1 MDGSDAPSSS
11 NASESESDSAAS
23 CSGSSSAMQS
33 RKSISTSPKLDSSNQ
48 TARTGEDEEEE
59 RNGSES
65 GSNRASSSDSE
76 SANSDSDGPRAPMQ
90 QRRVSESSA
99 HDESSRDERRKR
111 PAGVRPV
118 KQVWDENPDMYGVR
132 RSGRCRK
139 EPERYTID
147 ESEGSDSKKAP
158 RSSGTKSRKAPAD
171 WRSSGNSDSDDSE
184 VEVVRP
190 QRRAPPPKR
199 PPPKRQQAATQ
210 PRRSTN
216 RVNYHSSDSS
226 EEEEDE
232 PSSDDDSDDDDAKR
246 QGTRRAAKAVSYK
259 EQSAEETGSDDLVEV
274 EYDEQAA
281 AAEASN
287 SETVEK
293 VIDSRVGKKG
303 ATGASTTVYAVE
315 EFGDPNAGAADLPEE
330 EKETQYLIK
339 WKGWSYLHNTWES
352 LATLQEQK
360 VKGIKKVEN
369 FIKREDELRYWR
381 ENACPEDIEYFECQ
395 QELSE
400 ELQGKHMEVER
411 IISHAPAKSGE
422 AEQMDYLCKWDGLP
436 YSDCTWEDGNLIK
449 RKFQHVI
456 DEYHARQ
463 KSQKIPSKVCK
474 VLKVRPKFA
483 PLKTQPSYIGGPQQL
498 ELRDYQL
505 EGLNWLANSWCKENG
520 VILADEMGL
529 GKTIQTISFL
539 TYLFHQHALYG
550 PFLLV
555 VPLSTLAS
563 WQKEFAQWSPD
574 LNVVVYLGDLQS
586 RGMIREHEWC
596 HPGNKRLKFNA
607 ILTTYE
613 ILLKDKSVLGNV
625 SWAVLGVD
633 EAHRLKNDDSL
644 LYKSLFEFDTNH
656 RLLITGTPLQNS
668 LKELW
673 ALLHFIMPHKF
684 DSWDDFE
691 AEHKESADKGYTK
704 LHKQLEPFLLRR
716 VKKDV
721 EKSLPAKVERIL
733 RVEMTTLQKQYYKWI
748 LTKNYKALTKG
759 LKGSQSGF
767 INIMMELKKC
777 CNHALLIRP
786 PENAASLDA
795 LQQLIRGSGKLLL
808 LDKLLCRLRETGHR
822 VLIFS
827 QMVRMLDII
836 ADYLQLRRFP
846 FQRLDGSIKG
856 ELRRQALDHFNA
868 DASQDFCFLLS
879 TRAGGLGIN
888 LATADTVVIFDSD
901 WNPQNDLQAQARAHR
916 IGQKNQVNIYRL
928 VTKNSVEEDIIE
940 RAKRKMV
947 LDHLVIQRMDTTGR
961 TVLSKSNAPSS
972 NTTPFNKE
980 ELAAILKFGAEE
992 LFKETEEGDEEP
1004 QVDIDEILQRAETR
1018 EEQPSTVGDE
1028 LLGSFKV
1035 ASFNFTEEEEVGAVA
1050 AKVEDESSQSKD
1062 WDEIIP
1068 EAERK
1073 RVEDEER
1080 QREEL
1085 ELYLPPRSRKSLHQ
1099 TANSDSED
1107 GRSRRRGDR
1116 GSGAG
1121 SNGSDDDS
1129 RPRKRGRPRLI
1140 PRDTV
1145 KGFTDAEIR
1154 RFIKSYR
1161 KFPAPS
1167 KRLDAVALDAELQE
1181 KPLADLKRLA
1191 SMLHSGC
1198 EQAMKENQASAANNA
1213 EPPDNDGGGGAPGR
1227 RRHQRTT
1234 FKLSGVSVNA
1244 KSVLASYQE
1253 LSVLDSV
1260 LPVSAEERRH
1270 WTLDLP
1276 TKDAHFDTP
1285 WAAAEDSALL
1295 RGIYEHGMGSWEAMK
1310 MDPNL
1315 GLTAKILPDGEE
1327 LKPQSK
1333 HLQSRAD
1340 YLLKLLRRVH
1350 ARQMALKE
1358 GKEKPKRNRKAR
1370 PEKVHLSRAIVDND
1384 DSNDSDTAMS
1394 TKARKPKVKVEDE
1407 SHQNNAAA
1415 IIDGVAK
1422 GLSLSGSGT
1431 HTPDIK
1437 PGSTE
1442 DGAPKAKRKKKEKDK
1457 DKDKPKDGKDKED
1470 KKKKKK
1476 KHEGA
1481 GEGGGG
1487 GKAKVKKEMP
1497 AMHYTANAAPQV
1509 IEATGDL
1516 DLELFNECK
1525 EKMRPVKRALKQLD
1539 TPDSSMNDDEQ
1550 VNHTR
1555 HCLLKIGEHINECCA
1570 EYSDPEKAKQWRSH
1584 LWAFVA
1590 KFTELDAKALF
1601 RLYRHAQKKTEG
1613 AGDKSE
1619 RTKEADRKD
1628 HDKKSRLHDDGT
1640 QPGVTH
1646 SSQHGHSSGHHQ
1658 HSGQHSNSNQHA
1670 GGSSSSSSQHGVKR
1684 HADDDHK
1691 RPNKRPHDDK
1701 SRDKRSD
1708 GNSNSHGSKGGSGS
1722 SYRDRGSSSGY
1733 QKGSNSYG
1741 HPPHRPT
1748 SSFQAGGSDR
1758 WNHDSSGWDYKD
1770 RSVLPHGADTGAWY
1784 NSDYKQHDPYRHYQG
1799 NRVDDQA
1806 YKRDKDPR
1814 TQHPDRRYHSG
1825 GAGSSGGSSFV
1836 PYGMPP
1842 AVAGSVPYTGGYGVV
1857 PLPTSTLQPPPPG
1870 GAIGEH
1876 HTSPLGPYSPYQG
1889 HSDSWRRKERS
1900 NSGGSSGYSRAP
1912 GTGSHF
1918 DRPSDAPPKHA

>member
-1 MDGSDAPSSS
+1 MSDAESNSS
-11 NASESESDSAAS
+11 NASESASDSGS
-23 CSGSSSAMQS
+23 CSGSSSAMRS
-33 RKSISTSPKLDSSNQ
+33 RKSVSASPKLDSSNQ
-48 TARTGEDEEEE
+48 TARTGDDDDD

-65 GSNRASSSDSE
+65 GSNQASSSDSE
-76 SANSDSDGPRAPMQ
+76 SGNSDAESDAPRAPSQ

-111 PAGVRPV
+111 PSNSRPA
-118 KQVWDENPDMYGVR
+118 KQVWEENPDMYGVR
-132 RSGRCRK
+132 RSGRYRK

-147 ESEGSDSKKAP
+147 ESEGSDTKKAS
-158 RSSGTKSRKAPAD
+158 RGNAARSRKASAD
-171 WRSSGNSDSDDSE
+171 WRSSGNSDSDDSDA
-184 VEVVRP
+184 VVRP
-190 QRRAPPPKR
+190 RKAAPKRAPPPKR
-199 PPPKRQQAATQ
+199 QSAASQRRQ
-210 PRRSTN
+210 TN
-216 RVNYHSSDSS
+216 RVNYHSSD
-226 EEEEDE
+226 E
-232 PSSDDDSDDDDAKR
+232 SSDEQSSDNDSDDDGKR
-246 QGTRRAAKAVSYK
+246 QGTRRAAKTVSYK
-259 EQSAEETGSDDLVEV
+259 EQSAEETGSDDLVEI

-287 SETVEK
+287 SETVER
-293 VIDSRVGKKG
+293 VIDHRVGKKG

-315 EFGDPNAGAADLPEE
+315 EFGDPNAGAAELPDA

-339 WKGWSYLHNTWES
+339 WKGWSHLHNTWES
-352 LATLQEQK
+352 MQTLQEQK
-360 VKGIKKVEN
+360 VKGLKKLEN
-369 FIKREDELRYWR
+369 YIKREDELRNWR
-381 ENACPEDIEYFECQ
+381 DNASPEDIEYYECQ

-400 ELQGKHMEVER
+400 ELQFKHMEVER

-456 DEYHARQ
+456 DQYHARQ

-474 VLKVRPKFA
+474 VLKVRPKFS
-483 PLKTQPSYIGGPQQL
+483 PLKTQPSYIGGLQKL

-539 TYLFHQHALYG
+539 TYLFNHHALYG

-555 VPLSTLAS
+555 VPLSTMAS

-574 LNVVVYLGDLQS
+574 MNVVVYLGDVSS
-586 RGMIREHEWC
+586 RSMIREHEWC

-613 ILLKDKSVLGNV
+613 ILLKDKGFLGNV

-673 ALLHFIMPHKF
+673 ALLHFIMPLKF
-684 DSWDDFE
+684 DSWEDFE

-733 RVEMTTLQKQYYKWI
+733 RVEMTSVQKQYYKWI
-748 LTKNYKALTKG
+748 LTKNYKALSKG

-777 CNHALLIRP
+777 CNHAMLIRP
-786 PENAASLDA
+786 PDNPNNLDA
-795 LQQLIRGSGKLLL
+795 LQQIIRGSGKLLL

-822 VLIFS
+822 VLVFS

-992 LFKETEEGDEEP
+992 LFKETEEGDDEP

-1035 ASFNFTEEEEVGAVA
+1035 ASFNFTEEEEVGAVS
-1050 AKVEDESSQSKD
+1050 AKGLAEDESSQSKD
-1062 WDEIIP
+1062 WDDIIP
-1068 EAERK
+1068 EADRK
-1073 RVEDEER
+1073 KVEEEER

-1085 ELYLPPRSRKSLHQ
+1085 ELYLPPRSRKSIHQ

-1107 GRSRRRGDR
+1107 GRSRRRDR

-1191 SMLHSGC
+1191 TLLHNGC
-1198 EQAMKENQASAANNA
+1198 EQAMKENQASAANTDT
-1213 EPPDNDGGGGAPGR
+1213 PDVNNGGAPGR

-1253 LSVLDSV
+1253 LSVLDSM

-1276 TKDAHFDTP
+1276 TKDAHFDIP
-1285 WAAAEDSALL
+1285 WSVAEDSALL
-1295 RGIYEHGMGSWEAMK
+1295 RGIYEHGMGSWESIK

-1315 GLTAKILPDGEE
+1315 GLTNKILPDGEE
-1327 LKPQSK
+1327 LKPQCK

-1350 ARQMALKE
+1350 ARQMALQE

-1370 PEKVHLSRAIVDND
+1370 PEKVHLSKAIVDND

-1394 TKARKPKVKVEDE
+1394 SKSRKLKVKTEDD
-1407 SHQNNAAA
+1407 SHQNNALAV
-1415 IIDGVAK
+1415 IDGVAK
-1422 GLSLSGSGT
+1422 GLNISPTASVPDAKLGADSGG
-1431 HTPDIK
+1431 
-1437 PGSTE
+1437 
-1442 DGAPKAKRKKKEKDK
+1442 PKAKRKKKEKDK
-1457 DKDKPKDGKDKED
+1457 VKDGKDKE

-1476 KHEGA
+1476 VGLLSLLHESTGEGA
-1481 GEGGGG
+1481 
-1487 GKAKVKKEMP
+1487 KPKVKKEMP

-1516 DLELFNECK
+1516 DMTLFNECK

-1539 TPDSSMNDDEQ
+1539 TPDASMSDDEQ

-1555 HCLLKIGEHINECCA
+1555 MCLLKIGEHINECCN

-1584 LWAFVA
+1584 LWSFVA

-1601 RLYRHAQKKTEG
+1601 RLYRHAQKKNES
-1613 AGDKSE
+1613 AD
-1619 RTKEADRKD
+1619 RTKDADKKD
-1628 HDKKSRLHDDGT
+1628 HEKRPRLHDEGS
-1640 QPGVTH
+1640 QPGSTH
-1646 SSQHGHSSGHHQ
+1646 SSLHGSGHGSH
-1658 HSGQHSNSNQHA
+1658 HGNSGQH
-1670 GGSSSSSSQHGVKR
+1670 GSSSQHGYNQHSGSQYGSSSQHGGQHGIKR
-1684 HADDDHK
+1684 HFEDDHK
-1691 RPNKRPHDDK
+1691 RPKKRPHEDK
-1701 SRDKRSD
+1701 PRDKRSD
-1708 GNSNSHGSKGGSGS
+1708 GGGSNSHNKGGGGGA
-1722 SYRDRGSSSGY
+1722 YRDRGSSSSY
-1733 QKGSNSYG
+1733 QKGSNSYS
-1741 HPPHRPT
+1741 HPPHRM
-1748 SSFQAGGSDR
+1748 SFQQGQER
-1758 WNHDSSGWDYKD
+1758 WNHENPSSGWDYNKD
-1770 RSVLPHGADTGAWY
+1770 RY
-1784 NSDYKQHDPYRHYQG
+1784 NNDYSKHDPYRHYQG
-1799 NRVDDQA
+1799 NRIDDQA

-1814 TQHPDRRYHSG
+1814 TQHPDRRYHG
-1825 GAGSSGGSSFV
+1825 GSGGSNFV
-1836 PYGMPP
+1836 PYGVPP
-1842 AVAGSVPYTGGYGVV
+1842 VAAASVPYAAGYGAV
-1857 PLPTSTLQPPPPG
+1857 PVPAGAHQPPPPG
-1870 GAIGEH
+1870 AMPEH

-1889 HSDSWRRKERS
+1889 HSDSWRRKERT
-1900 NSGGSSGYSRAP
+1900 NSGGSGGYPRPP
-1912 GTGSHF
+1912 GGGGHF
-1918 DRPSDAPPKHA
+1918 ERPPDAPKHV

>member
-1 MDGSDAPSSS
+1 MDASDAASNSS
-11 NASESESDSAAS
+11 NASESDSDSGS
-23 CSGSSSAMQS
+23 CSESSSAMQS
-33 RKSISTSPKLDSSNQ
+33 RKSASASPKLDSSNQ
-48 TARTGEDEEEE
+48 TVRTGEDDDD
-59 RNGSES
+59 RNGSDS
-65 GSNRASSSDSE
+65 GSNQASSSDSD
-76 SANSDSDGPRAPMQ
+76 SGNSDAESDAPSAPSQ
-90 QRRVSESSA
+90 QRRISESSA
-99 HDESSRDERRKR
+99 QDESSRDERRKR
-111 PAGVRPV
+111 SGNARPL

-147 ESEGSDSKKAP
+147 ESEGSDTKKAS
-158 RSSGTKSRKAPAD
+158 RGNARSRKASAD
-171 WRSSGNSDSDDSE
+171 WRSSGNSDSDDSDTAA
-184 VEVVRP
+184 RP
-190 QRRAPPPKR
+190 RKALPKRAPPPKR
-199 PPPKRQQAATQ
+199 KPPATSQ
-210 PRRSTN
+210 RRSTN
-216 RVNYHSSDSS
+216 RVNYHSSDESS
-226 EEEEDE
+226 EE
-232 PSSDDDSDDDDAKR
+232 PSSDDDSDDDDDDSKR

-281 AAEASN
+281 AAETSN
-287 SETVEK
+287 SETVER
-293 VIDSRVGKKG
+293 VIDHRVGKKG
-303 ATGASTTVYAVE
+303 VTGASTTVYAVE
-315 EFGDPNAGAADLPEE
+315 EFGDPNAGAADLPEA

-339 WKGWSYLHNTWES
+339 WKGWSHLHNTWES
-352 LATLQEQK
+352 LQTLQEQK
-360 VKGIKKVEN
+360 VKGLKKVEN
-369 FIKREDELRYWR
+369 YIKREDELRHWR
-381 ENACPEDIEYFECQ
+381 DNASPEDIEYFECQ

-400 ELQGKHMEVER
+400 ELQGKHMQVER

-449 RKFQHVI
+449 RKFQHII
-456 DEYHARQ
+456 DQYHARQ

-474 VLKVRPKFA
+474 VLKVRPKFT
-483 PLKTQPSYIGGPQQL
+483 PLKTQPSYIGGPQKL

-574 LNVVVYLGDLQS
+574 MNVVVYLGDVSS
-586 RGMIREHEWC
+586 RTVIRDNEWQ

-613 ILLKDKSVLGNV
+613 ILLKDKGFLGNV

-644 LYKSLFEFDTNH
+644 LYKSLFDFDTNH

-673 ALLHFIMPHKF
+673 ALLHFIMPQKF
-684 DSWDDFE
+684 DSWEDFE
-691 AEHKESADKGYTK
+691 VEHKESAEKGYTK

-733 RVEMTTLQKQYYKWI
+733 RVEMTSVQKQYYKWI

-777 CNHALLIRP
+777 CNHAMLIRP
-786 PENAASLDA
+786 PENPNNLDA
-795 LQQLIRGSGKLLL
+795 LQQIIRGSGKLVL

-822 VLIFS
+822 VLVFS

-992 LFKETEEGDEEP
+992 LFKETEDGDEEP

-1035 ASFNFTEEEEVGAVA
+1035 ASFNFTEEEEVGVVS
-1050 AKVEDESSQSKD
+1050 AKGLAEDDSSQSKD

-1068 EAERK
+1068 EADRK

-1080 QREEL
+1080 QKEQM
-1085 ELYLPPRSRKSLHQ
+1085 ELYLPPRSRKSIHQ
-1099 TANSDSED
+1099 TANSDSDD
-1107 GRSRRRGDR
+1107 GRSRRRDR
-1116 GSGAG
+1116 GSGG
-1121 SNGSDDDS
+1121 DGSDDES

-1161 KFPAPS
+1161 KFPVPA

-1191 SMLHSGC
+1191 TMLHSGC
-1198 EQAMKENQASAANNA
+1198 EQAMKENQASAAVTDTPETNN
-1213 EPPDNDGGGGAPGR
+1213 NGAPTR

-1270 WTLDLP
+1270 WTLDMP

-1285 WAAAEDSALL
+1285 WSVAEDSALL

-1315 GLTAKILPDGEE
+1315 GLTSKILPDGEE
-1327 LKPQSK
+1327 LKPQCK

-1394 TKARKPKVKVEDE
+1394 SKSRKPKVKMEDDA
-1407 SHQNNAAA
+1407 HQNNAAA

-1422 GLSLSGSGT
+1422 GLNISPSVPAPDFKLSS
-1431 HTPDIK
+1431 DN
-1437 PGSTE
+1437 
-1442 DGAPKAKRKKKEKDK
+1442 GAPKAKRKKKEKEKEK
-1457 DKDKPKDGKDKED
+1457 DKDKPKDGKDKEE

-1476 KHEGA
+1476 KHEGT
-1481 GEGGGG
+1481 GEGA
-1487 GKAKVKKEMP
+1487 KPKVKKEMP

-1516 DLELFNECK
+1516 DLQLFNECK

-1555 HCLLKIGEHINECCA
+1555 LCLLKIGEHINECCN
-1570 EYSDPEKAKQWRSH
+1570 EYTDPEKVKQWRSN

-1601 RLYRHAQKKTEG
+1601 RLYRHAQKKSEN
-1613 AGDKSE
+1613 ADKSD
-1619 RTKEADRKD
+1619 RPKDVDKKE
-1628 HDKKSRLHDDGT
+1628 HDKKPRLHDEGS
-1640 QPGVTH
+1640 QPGTIH
-1646 SSQHGHSSGHHQ
+1646 GSLHGTGHGGHHGSQHGQHSGSQHGSNQHGSNQHGSSQYGGSSQHGSSQ
-1658 HSGQHSNSNQHA
+1658 Y
-1670 GGSSSSSSQHGVKR
+1670 GGSSQHGLKR
-1684 HADDDHK
+1684 HAEDDHK
-1691 RPNKRPHDDK
+1691 RPSKRPHEDK
-1701 SRDKRSD
+1701 SRDKRNDSS
-1708 GNSNSHGSKGGSGS
+1708 SNSHGKGGGG

-1733 QKGSNSYG
+1733 QKSSNSYS
-1741 HPPHRPT
+1741 HPPHRP
-1748 SSFQAGGSDR
+1748 SSFPPGQER
-1758 WNHDSSGWDYKD
+1758 WNHDNSASGWDYKD
-1770 RSVLPHGADTGAWY
+1770 RY
-1784 NSDYKQHDPYRHYQG
+1784 NNDYNKRDPYRHYQG
-1799 NRVDDQA
+1799 NRMDDQV

-1814 TQHPDRRYHSG
+1814 TQQPDRRYHG
-1825 GAGSSGGSSFV
+1825 GGGGSNFV

-1842 AVAGSVPYTGGYGVV
+1842 VAGSVPYGSGYGAV
-1857 PLPTSTLQPPPPG
+1857 PPVPANTLQPPLPG
-1870 GAIGEH
+1870 VMGEH
-1876 HTSPLGPYSPYQG
+1876 HTSPLAPYSPYQG
-1889 HSDSWRRKERS
+1889 HGDSWQRKERT
-1900 NSGGSSGYSRAP
+1900 NSGGSSGGSYSRPP
-1912 GTGSHF
+1912 GSGSHF
-1918 DRPSDAPPKHA
+1918 DRPSDAPPKHV

>member
-1 MDGSDAPSSS
+1 MEEWLAAMDGSDAASSS

-23 CSGSSSAMQS
+23 CSGSSSAVQS

-48 TARTGEDEEEE
+48 TARTGEDEGE
-59 RNGSES
+59 
-65 GSNRASSSDSE
+65 SNRASSSDSE
-76 SANSDSDGPRAPMQ
+76 SANSDSDGPRAPLQQ

-147 ESEGSDSKKAP
+147 ESEGSDTKKAP
-158 RSSGTKSRKAPAD
+158 RSGGTKSRKTPAD
-171 WRSSGNSDSDDSE
+171 WRSSGNSESDDDDSD

-190 QRRAPPPKR
+190 QRKAPPKR
-199 PPPKRQQAATQ
+199 PPPKRPPAAQQ
-210 PRRSTN
+210 PRRSAH

-226 EEEEDE
+226 QEEEEEEE
-232 PSSDDDSDDDDAKR
+232 PSSDDSDDSDAKR

-274 EYDEQAA
+274 EYDEQAV
-281 AAEASN
+281 EASN
-287 SETVEK
+287 AETVEK
-293 VIDSRVGKKG
+293 VIDHRVGKKG

-315 EFGDPNAGAADLPEE
+315 EFGDPNSGAAQLPDD

-352 LATLQEQK
+352 VATLQEQK

-369 FIKREDELRYWR
+369 YIKREDELRYWR

-474 VLKVRPKFA
+474 VLKVRPKFT
-483 PLKTQPSYIGGPQQL
+483 PLKTQPSYIGGSQQL

-505 EGLNWLANSWCKENG
+505 EGLNWLASSWCKENG

-586 RGMIREHEWC
+586 RSMIREHEWC

-673 ALLHFIMPHKF
+673 ALLHFIMPHRF

-786 PENAASLDA
+786 PESAAPGGLDA

-822 VLIFS
+822 VLVFS

-961 TVLSKSNAPSS
+961 TVLSKSSAPSS

-992 LFKETEEGDEEP
+992 LFKETEDGDEEP

-1068 EAERK
+1068 ETERK

-1085 ELYLPPRSRKSLHQ
+1085 ELYLPPRSRKALHQ

-1107 GRSRRRGDR
+1107 GRPRRRGGGDR

-1191 SMLHSGC
+1191 GLLHTGC
-1198 EQAMKENQASAANNA
+1198 EQALRESQAAGTAAPEA
-1213 EPPDNDGGGGAPGR
+1213 PPDNGGDGAPPAR

-1327 LKPQSK
+1327 LKPQGK

-1340 YLLKLLRRVH
+1340 YLLKLLRRRAH
-1350 ARQMALKE
+1350 ARQAAAAA
-1358 GKEKPKRNRKAR
+1358 KEKPKRNRKAR

-1384 DSNDSDTAMS
+1384 DSNDSDAATS

-1407 SHQNNAAA
+1407 AHPNNAAA

-1422 GLSLSGSGT
+1422 GLSSSCGA
-1431 HTPDIK
+1431 HTADTK
-1437 PGSTE
+1437 PSE
-1442 DGAPKAKRKKKEKDK
+1442 DGAPPRVKRKKK
-1457 DKDKPKDGKDKED
+1457 DKPPKEGKE

-1476 KHEGA
+1476 QQQQQDGA
-1481 GEGGGG
+1481 GEGGKG
-1487 GKAKVKKEMP
+1487 KVKKEMP

-1555 HCLLKIGEHINECCA
+1555 HCLLRIGEHINECCA
-1570 EYSDPEKAKQWRSH
+1570 EYADPERAKQWRSH

-1613 AGDKSE
+1613 GTRE
-1619 RTKEADRKD
+1619 T
-1628 HDKKSRLHDDGT
+1628 DKKSRLHDEGS
-1640 QPGVTH
+1640 QPGPAH
-1646 SSQHGHSSGHHQ
+1646 GSSQHGHSSGHHHQ
-1658 HSGQHSNSNQHA
+1658 HSGQPH
-1670 GGSSSSSSQHGVKR
+1670 SSQHGVKR

-1701 SRDKRSD
+1701 PRDKRSD
-1708 GNSNSHGSKGGSGS
+1708 SNSNSHSGKGSSSS
-1722 SYRDRGSSSGY
+1722 SYRDRGGGGGY
-1733 QKGSNSYG
+1733 QKGSSSNSYG
-1741 HPPHRPT
+1741 HRP
-1748 SSFQAGGSDR
+1748 SFQQQAAASGGSDR
-1758 WNHDSSGWDYKD
+1758 WNHEGGWD
-1770 RSVLPHGADTGAWY
+1770 RY
-1784 NSDYKQHDPYRHYQG
+1784 NSSSDYNKHDPYRHYQG

-1825 GAGSSGGSSFV
+1825 ASSLV

-1842 AVAGSVPYTGGYGVV
+1842 PTVAYAAGGYGVV
-1857 PLPTSTLQPPPPG
+1857 PLPASSLQPPPG
-1870 GAIGEH
+1870 GGEH
-1876 HTSPLGPYSPYQG
+1876 HTSPLGPYGSPYQG
-1889 HSDSWRRKERS
+1889 HGDSWRRKEQRTS
-1900 NSGGSSGYSRAP
+1900 SGGGYPRGA
-1912 GTGSHF
+1912 SHF
-1918 DRPSDAPPKHA
+1918 DRPSDAPPPKHV

>member
-1 MDGSDAPSSS
+1 MSDAASNSS
-11 NASESESDSAAS
+11 NASESDSDSGS

-33 RKSISTSPKLDSSNQ
+33 RKSASASPKLDSSNQ
-48 TARTGEDEEEE
+48 TGRTGDDHDDT
-59 RNGSES
+59 NGSES
-65 GSNRASSSDSE
+65 GSNQASSSESDSG
-76 SANSDSDGPRAPMQ
+76 NSDAESDAPSAPASQ
-90 QRRVSESSA
+90 QRRASESSA

-111 PAGVRPV
+111 PTNSRPK
-118 KQVWDENPDMYGVR
+118 KQVWEENPDMYGVR
-132 RSGRCRK
+132 RSHRSRK

-147 ESEGSDSKKAP
+147 ESEGSDTKKAS
-158 RSSGTKSRKAPAD
+158 RGSAARSRKVSAD
-171 WRSSGNSDSDDSE
+171 WRSSGNSDSDDSDA
-184 VEVVRP
+184 VARP
-190 QRRAPPPKR
+190 RKPVPKRAPA
-199 PPPKRQQAATQ
+199 PKRQPAASQRRQA
-210 PRRSTN
+210 N
-216 RVNYHSSDSS
+216 RVTYHSSDESS
-226 EEEEDE
+226 DE
-232 PSSDDDSDDDDAKR
+232 QSSDDDSDDDGKR
-246 QGTRRAAKAVSYK
+246 QGTRRTAKAVSYK

-287 SETVEK
+287 SETVER
-293 VIDSRVGKKG
+293 VIDHRVGKKG
-303 ATGASTTVYAVE
+303 ATGASTTIYAVE
-315 EFGDPNAGAADLPEE
+315 EFGDPNAGAAELPDA

-339 WKGWSYLHNTWES
+339 WKGWSHLHNTWES
-352 LATLQEQK
+352 MQTLQEQK
-360 VKGIKKVEN
+360 VKGLKKLEN
-369 FIKREDELRYWR
+369 YIKREDELRSWR
-381 ENACPEDIEYFECQ
+381 DNASPEDIEYYECQ

-400 ELQGKHMEVER
+400 ELQFKHMDVER

-449 RKFQHVI
+449 RKFQHII
-456 DEYHARQ
+456 DQYHARQ

-474 VLKVRPKFA
+474 VLRVRPKFS
-483 PLKTQPSYIGGPQQL
+483 PLKTQPSYIGGPQKL

-505 EGLNWLANSWCKENG
+505 EGLNWLANSWCKDNG

-539 TYLFHQHALYG
+539 TYLFNQHALYG

-574 LNVVVYLGDLQS
+574 MNVVVYLGDVSS
-586 RGMIREHEWC
+586 RNMIREHEWC

-613 ILLKDKSVLGNV
+613 ILLKDKGFLGGV

-673 ALLHFIMPHKF
+673 ALLHFIMPQKF
-684 DSWDDFE
+684 DSWEDFE

-733 RVEMTTLQKQYYKWI
+733 RVEMTSVQKQYYKWI
-748 LTKNYKALTKG
+748 LTKNYKALSKG

-777 CNHALLIRP
+777 CNHAMLIRP
-786 PENAASLDA
+786 PDNPNNLDP
-795 LQQLIRGSGKLLL
+795 LQQIIRGSGKLLL

-822 VLIFS
+822 VLVFS

-1035 ASFNFTEEEEVGAVA
+1035 ASFNFTEEEEVGAVS
-1050 AKVEDESSQSKD
+1050 AKGVVEDESSQSKD
-1062 WDEIIP
+1062 WDDIIP
-1068 EAERK
+1068 EADRK
-1073 RVEDEER
+1073 KVEEEER

-1085 ELYLPPRSRKSLHQ
+1085 ELYLPPRSRKSIHQ
-1099 TANSDSED
+1099 TANSDSDD
-1107 GRSRRRGDR
+1107 GRSRRRDR

-1191 SMLHSGC
+1191 VMLHTGC
-1198 EQAMKENQASAANNA
+1198 EQAMKENQAPSANTDNPDTNN
-1213 EPPDNDGGGGAPGR
+1213 GGAPGR

-1285 WAAAEDSALL
+1285 WSVAEDSALL
-1295 RGIYEHGMGSWEAMK
+1295 RGIYEHGMGSWESIK

-1315 GLTAKILPDGEE
+1315 GLTTKILPDGEE
-1327 LKPQSK
+1327 LKPQCK

-1370 PEKVHLSRAIVDND
+1370 PEKVHLSKAIVDND

-1394 TKARKPKVKVEDE
+1394 SKSRKFKVKTEDD

-1415 IIDGVAK
+1415 VIDGVAR
-1422 GLSLSGSGT
+1422 GPSISPSAPV
-1431 HTPDIK
+1431 PDAK
-1437 PGSTE
+1437 LGA
-1442 DGAPKAKRKKKEKDK
+1442 DGGPKAKRKKKEKDK
-1457 DKDKPKDGKDKED
+1457 DKVKDGKEKDKD
-1470 KKKKKK
+1470 KDKKKKK

-1481 GEGGGG
+1481 VESA
-1487 GKAKVKKEMP
+1487 KPKVKKEMP

-1509 IEATGDL
+1509 IDATD
-1516 DLELFNECK
+1516 DMDMPTFNECK

-1555 HCLLKIGEHINECCA
+1555 LCLLKIGEHINDCCN
-1570 EYSDPEKAKQWRSH
+1570 EYSDPEKAKHWRSN
-1584 LWAFVA
+1584 LWSFVA
-1590 KFTELDAKALF
+1590 RFTELDAKALF
-1601 RLYRHAQKKTEG
+1601 RLFRHAQKKSEG
-1613 AGDKSE
+1613 ADKSGD
-1619 RTKEADRKD
+1619 RTKDTDKKE
-1628 HDKKSRLHDDGT
+1628 HDKKPRLPDEGS
-1640 QPGVTH
+1640 QPGSTH
-1646 SSQHGHSSGHHQ
+1646 SSLHGSGHGSHHGSQ
-1658 HSGQHSNSNQHA
+1658 HSGQH
-1670 GGSSSSSSQHGVKR
+1670 GSSSQHSSSQHSGSQYGSSSQHSGQHGTKR
-1684 HADDDHK
+1684 HAEDDHK
-1691 RPNKRPHDDK
+1691 RPNKRPHEDK
-1701 SRDKRSD
+1701 PRDKRND
-1708 GNSNSHGSKGGSGS
+1708 GGSNSHNKGGSGGS
-1722 SYRDRGSSSGY
+1722 GAYRDRGGSGY
-1733 QKGSNSYG
+1733 QKGSNSYN
-1741 HPPHRPT
+1741 HPPHRP
-1748 SSFQAGGSDR
+1748 SSFQQGQER
-1758 WNHDSSGWDYKD
+1758 WNHENPASNWDYKD
-1770 RSVLPHGADTGAWY
+1770 RY
-1784 NSDYKQHDPYRHYQG
+1784 NNDYNKHDPYRHYQG
-1799 NRVDDQA
+1799 NRVDEQT

-1814 TQHPDRRYHSG
+1814 TQHPDRRYHG
-1825 GAGSSGGSSFV
+1825 GSGGSNFM
-1836 PYGMPP
+1836 PYGIPP
-1842 AVAGSVPYTGGYGVV
+1842 VAAASVPYAGGYGAV
-1857 PLPTSTLQPPPPG
+1857 PVPASTLPPPQPG
-1870 GAIGEH
+1870 ALPEH

-1889 HSDSWRRKERS
+1889 HGDSWRRKERT
-1900 NSGGSSGYSRAP
+1900 NSGGSGGYSRPP
-1912 GTGSHF
+1912 GAGGHF
-1918 DRPSDAPPKHA
+1918 DRPPDAPAKHV

>member
-1 MDGSDAPSSS
+1 MDMSDAESNSS
-11 NASESESDSAAS
+11 NASESASDSGS
-23 CSGSSSAMQS
+23 CSGSSSAMRS
-33 RKSISTSPKLDSSNQ
+33 RKSVSASPKLDSSNQ
-48 TARTGEDEEEE
+48 TARTGDDDDD

-65 GSNRASSSDSE
+65 GSNQASSSDSE
-76 SANSDSDGPRAPMQ
+76 SGNSDAESDAPRAPSQ

-111 PAGVRPV
+111 PSNSRPA
-118 KQVWDENPDMYGVR
+118 KQVWEENPDMYGVR
-132 RSGRCRK
+132 RSGRYRK

-147 ESEGSDSKKAP
+147 ESEGSDSKKAS
-158 RSSGTKSRKAPAD
+158 RGNAARSRKASAD
-171 WRSSGNSDSDDSE
+171 WRSSGNSDSDDSDA
-184 VEVVRP
+184 VR
-190 QRRAPPPKR
+190 
-199 PPPKRQQAATQ
+199 RQA
-210 PRRSTN
+210 N
-216 RVNYHSSDSS
+216 RVNYHSSD
-226 EEEEDE
+226 E
-232 PSSDDDSDDDDAKR
+232 SSDEQSSDNDSDDDGKR
-246 QGTRRAAKAVSYK
+246 QGTRRAAKTVSYK
-259 EQSAEETGSDDLVEV
+259 EQSAEETGSDDLVEI

-287 SETVEK
+287 SETVER
-293 VIDSRVGKKG
+293 VIDHRVGKKG

-315 EFGDPNAGAADLPEE
+315 EFGDPNAGAAELPDA

-339 WKGWSYLHNTWES
+339 WKGWSHLHNTWES
-352 LATLQEQK
+352 MQTLQEQK
-360 VKGIKKVEN
+360 VKGLKKLEN
-369 FIKREDELRYWR
+369 YIKREDELRNWR
-381 ENACPEDIEYFECQ
+381 DNASPEDIEYYECQ

-400 ELQGKHMEVER
+400 ELQFKHMEVER

-456 DEYHARQ
+456 DQYHARQ

-474 VLKVRPKFA
+474 VLKVRPKFS
-483 PLKTQPSYIGGPQQL
+483 PLKTQPSYIGGLQKL

-539 TYLFHQHALYG
+539 TYLFNHHALYG

-555 VPLSTLAS
+555 VPLSTMAS

-574 LNVVVYLGDLQS
+574 MNVVVYLGDVSS
-586 RGMIREHEWC
+586 RSMIREHEWC

-613 ILLKDKSVLGNV
+613 ILLKDKGFLGNV

-673 ALLHFIMPHKF
+673 ALLHFIMPLKF
-684 DSWDDFE
+684 DSWEDFE

-733 RVEMTTLQKQYYKWI
+733 RVEMTSVQKQWI
-748 LTKNYKALTKG
+748 LTKNYKALSKG

-777 CNHALLIRP
+777 CNHAMLIRP
-786 PENAASLDA
+786 PDNPNNLDA
-795 LQQLIRGSGKLLL
+795 LQQIIRGSGKLLL

-822 VLIFS
+822 VLVFS

-856 ELRRQALDHFNA
+856 ELRGK
-868 DASQDFCFLLS
+868 LLITS
-879 TRAGGLGIN
+879 MLMHRRISVSCSPRGR
-888 LATADTVVIFDSD
+888 V
-901 WNPQNDLQAQARAHR
+901 NDLQAQARAHR

-992 LFKETEEGDEEP
+992 LFKETEEGDDEP

-1035 ASFNFTEEEEVGAVA
+1035 ASFNFTEEEEVGAVS
-1050 AKVEDESSQSKD
+1050 AKGLAEDESSQSKD
-1062 WDEIIP
+1062 WDDIIP
-1068 EAERK
+1068 EADRK
-1073 RVEDEER
+1073 KVEEEER

-1085 ELYLPPRSRKSLHQ
+1085 ELYLPPRSRKSIHQ

-1107 GRSRRRGDR
+1107 GRSRRRDR

-1191 SMLHSGC
+1191 TLLHNGC
-1198 EQAMKENQASAANNA
+1198 EQAMKENQASAANTDT
-1213 EPPDNDGGGGAPGR
+1213 PDVNNGGAPGR

-1253 LSVLDSV
+1253 LSVLDSM

-1276 TKDAHFDTP
+1276 TKDAHFDIP
-1285 WAAAEDSALL
+1285 WSVAEDSALL
-1295 RGIYEHGMGSWEAMK
+1295 RGIYEHGMGSWESIK

-1315 GLTAKILPDGEE
+1315 GLTNKILPDGEE
-1327 LKPQSK
+1327 LKPQCK

-1350 ARQMALKE
+1350 ARQMALQE

-1370 PEKVHLSRAIVDND
+1370 PEKVHLSKAIVDND

-1394 TKARKPKVKVEDE
+1394 SKSRKLKVKTEDD
-1407 SHQNNAAA
+1407 SHQNNALAV
-1415 IIDGVAK
+1415 IDGVAK
-1422 GLSLSGSGT
+1422 GLNISPSASVPDAKLGADSGG
-1431 HTPDIK
+1431 
-1437 PGSTE
+1437 
-1442 DGAPKAKRKKKEKDK
+1442 PKAKRKKKEKDK
-1457 DKDKPKDGKDKED
+1457 VKDGKDKE

-1476 KHEGA
+1476 VGPLSLLHESTGEGA
-1481 GEGGGG
+1481 
-1487 GKAKVKKEMP
+1487 KPKVKKEMP

-1516 DLELFNECK
+1516 DMTLFNECK

-1539 TPDSSMNDDEQ
+1539 TPDASMSDDEQ

-1555 HCLLKIGEHINECCA
+1555 MCLLKIGEHINECCN

-1584 LWAFVA
+1584 LWSFVA

-1601 RLYRHAQKKTEG
+1601 RLYRHAQKKNES
-1613 AGDKSE
+1613 AD
-1619 RTKEADRKD
+1619 RTKDADKKD
-1628 HDKKSRLHDDGT
+1628 HEKRPRLHDEGS
-1640 QPGVTH
+1640 QPGSTH
-1646 SSQHGHSSGHHQ
+1646 SSLHGSGHGSH
-1658 HSGQHSNSNQHA
+1658 HGNSGQH
-1670 GGSSSSSSQHGVKR
+1670 GSSSQHGYNQHSGSQYGSSSQHGGQHGIKR
-1684 HADDDHK
+1684 HFEDDHK
-1691 RPNKRPHDDK
+1691 RPKKRPHEDK
-1701 SRDKRSD
+1701 PRDKRSD
-1708 GNSNSHGSKGGSGS
+1708 GGGSNSHNKGGGGGA
-1722 SYRDRGSSSGY
+1722 YRDRGSSSSY
-1733 QKGSNSYG
+1733 QKGSNSYS
-1741 HPPHRPT
+1741 HPPHRM
-1748 SSFQAGGSDR
+1748 SFQQGQER
-1758 WNHDSSGWDYKD
+1758 WNHENPSSGWDYNKD
-1770 RSVLPHGADTGAWY
+1770 RY
-1784 NSDYKQHDPYRHYQG
+1784 NNDYSKHDPYRHYQG
-1799 NRVDDQA
+1799 NRIDDQA

-1814 TQHPDRRYHSG
+1814 TQHPDRRYHG
-1825 GAGSSGGSSFV
+1825 GSGGSNFV
-1836 PYGMPP
+1836 PYGVP
-1842 AVAGSVPYTGGYGVV
+1842 AVAAASVPYAAGYGAV
-1857 PLPTSTLQPPPPG
+1857 PVPAGAHQPPPPG
-1870 GAIGEH
+1870 AMPEH

-1889 HSDSWRRKERS
+1889 HSDSWRRKERT
-1900 NSGGSSGYSRAP
+1900 NSGGSGGYPRPP
-1912 GTGSHF
+1912 GGGGHF
-1918 DRPSDAPPKHA
+1918 ERPPDAPKHV